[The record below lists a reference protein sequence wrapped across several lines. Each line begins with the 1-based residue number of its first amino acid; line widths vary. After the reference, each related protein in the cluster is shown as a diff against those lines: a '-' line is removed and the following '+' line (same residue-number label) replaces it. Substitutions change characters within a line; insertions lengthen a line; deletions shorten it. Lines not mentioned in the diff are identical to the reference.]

1 MPIQILDFAEPLSA
15 GRIGA
20 STEPV
25 LIKST
30 AYDQLLHELRR
41 YCNLQ
46 ASGRSFLVAGHRG
59 SGKTTLVLSVF
70 EKILRESQTR
80 NVKLRPLMVQLLGP
94 SLLPDPEEKELAPP
108 GEGAAS
114 GENKL
119 TGFENVLVQ
128 ITLALHRAV
137 VRELTQAY
145 RERMTSLAFPIWRGR
160 KQLDTHRTNA
170 FLEAPGQLALEL
182 DEYPGKA
189 RLREFWRRAGALPH
203 GLLPRPVEGPPGSA
217 GDELFVDQ
225 GIRELVALCSVSE
238 AYRRI
243 SGTIQAKKKDEAGAQ
258 SSQTQTRELELKGK
272 EFVAPLITL
281 LTGGAVASGVAAF
294 NPDRIGIAALAGV
307 LTALGS
313 ALVSKYSS
321 SRSQQRSVS
330 QEDLFIPNL
339 SVATLDRVLPVLL
352 ERIRDAGLAPVFVI
366 DELDKVQDLSRRI
379 PQMVQRLKKLVA
391 ESTFFCFLADRF
403 YFEEMRSRSVMTPYS
418 MEYTYF
424 TNKLFV
430 TFGHLELHKYL
441 VLILQKPQPLIASA
455 TASAEERQ
463 AVTDRN
469 EEIDDH
475 AVLPYVVLHAAQMH
489 PIDLRREVS
498 ALRSP
503 DNVVALPLGGVRS
516 LPSRRLELLVQVA
529 IELLLEDQKME
540 WEIGRDP
547 AFRRLAHDALYF
559 ISRSWESDTENLRF
573 DATGRASF
581 TQYLIDRMKTE
592 LPEARPAGGSVSA
605 EGHNEI
611 VLADSAG
618 AAKITPTTR
627 KAADKIAPGKEATS
641 EAKKAQD
648 KPEREDLLQ
657 PSPLQTKFLWD
668 FVRRLANLLA
678 EPDKVRTLAIERQQ
692 ELARKNPRDPPRFA
706 AQVLDAL
713 KFTDPGPLLELAP
726 GATDVFNWRYN
737 RSGRALVSEP
747 IVGKRRKP
755 QLAEVVAM
763 EFLARQEVE
772 LIEAFNNALL
782 SMTGKTI
789 NCGNLGTTFG
799 VISPSPAWPSVQPAL
814 ERLKSMRGEYP
825 QEPDDISIVGEF
837 AKLLRRG
844 AEPIALSIYC
854 GLVIGA
860 WRPNKKERRIFVGL
874 QTFSAALR
882 LKELHEEA
890 VTKRIREFGT
900 AVVRAVDSS
909 ALPAF
914 SLTDAASV
922 KRWRGAVVSLLA
934 KARRSALVEQ
944 PIDNHVQ
951 GKAWEY
957 WRRCLQETDAVP
969 NLEAVI
975 CAAARKGPS
984 EVLSFPPEEMTA
996 RAWSEAFCA
1005 AVIATLPPASVGEEE
1020 PAAAFP
1026 PWLGF
1031 VALQRLG
1038 FGAQMHMLPAAARL
1052 LFKDIDVTALPE
1064 VSHWS
1069 LFAPVKEAG
1078 PSAIIVSKAGAESEK
1093 WHPARE
1099 WPVLVLREPELLQL
1113 QRLWQDNQKFLLR
1126 WLGQRWLVFDWS
1138 VWHPIEQS
1146 SAEQTDGL
1154 PAVTTEELERTTE
1167 LIRFFS
1173 GDILATAVPAIVPR
1187 EWRGKLPRPFFP
1199 IAAPDSLDQL
1209 FAVISRDLP
1218 REAPNGA
1225 VE

>member
-20 STEPV
+20 SNEPV
-25 LIKST
+25 LIKSA

-94 SLLPDPEEKELAPP
+94 SLLPDPEEKELAAP

-114 GENKL
+114 GESKL

-145 RERMTSLAFPIWRGR
+145 RERMSSLAFPIWRGR
-160 KQLDTHRTNA
+160 KQLDTHRVNA

-203 GLLPRPVEGPPGSA
+203 GLLPRPSGGPPGSV
-217 GDELFVDQ
+217 GEERFVDQ

-258 SSQTQTRELELKGK
+258 SSQTKTRELELRGK
-272 EFVAPLITL
+272 EFVTPLITL

-294 NPDRIGIAALAGV
+294 NPDHIGIAVLAGV

-321 SRSQQRSVS
+321 SRSQQRSAS

-366 DELDKVQDLSRRI
+366 DELDKVKDLSKRI
-379 PQMVQRLKKLVA
+379 PQMVKRLKKLVA

-403 YFEEMRSRSVMTPYS
+403 YFEEMRCRNIMTPYS

-430 TFGHLELHKYL
+430 TFWHLELHKYL
-441 VLILQKPQPLIASA
+441 VLILQKPPPLTASA

-498 ALRSP
+498 AIRSP
-503 DNVVALPLGGVRS
+503 DNVVALPLGSVRS
-516 LPSRRLELLVQVA
+516 LPSRRLELLMQVA

-573 DATGRASF
+573 DAKGQASF

-592 LPEARPAGGSVSA
+592 LPEAEPRGGTVSA
-605 EGHNEI
+605 EADNEI
-611 VLADSAG
+611 GPADSAV
-618 AAKITPTTR
+618 APKITPP
-627 KAADKIAPGKEATS
+627 ADKIAPTQETANDSKNAR
-641 EAKKAQD
+641 D
-648 KPEREDLLQ
+648 KLEREELLQ
-657 PSPLQTKFLWD
+657 PSPLQTKFLWG

-678 EPDKVRTLAIERQQ
+678 EPGRVRTLAIERQQ

-713 KFTDPGPLLELAP
+713 KFTDPGPLLELAA

-737 RSGRALVSEP
+737 RSGRVLVSEP
-747 IVGKRRKP
+747 AAGKRKKP
-755 QLAEVVAM
+755 PPTEAVALKPLASREA
-763 EFLARQEVE
+763 E
-772 LIEAFNNALL
+772 LIEAFNEALL
-782 SMTGKTI
+782 HLTGKTI

-814 ERLKSMRGEYP
+814 ERLKSMGGEYP
-825 QEPDDISIVGEF
+825 QEQDDMSIVGEF

-844 AEPIALSIYC
+844 AEPIALSICC

-860 WRPNKKERRIFVGL
+860 WRANKKERRIFVGL

-900 AVVRAVDSS
+900 EVVRAIDPSP
-909 ALPAF
+909 LPAF

-922 KRWRGAVVSLLA
+922 RTWRGAVVSLLA
-934 KARRSALVEQ
+934 KARRSALLEQ
-944 PIDNHVQ
+944 PIDNRVQ

-957 WRRCLQETDAVP
+957 WRRRLRETDAVP

-1005 AVIATLPPASVGEEE
+1005 SVIAAPALASAAEEG
-1020 PAAAFP
+1020 PAAAATFP
-1026 PWLGF
+1026 PWLAF

-1038 FGAQMHMLPAAARL
+1038 FGARMPMLPASARL
-1052 LFKDIDVTALPE
+1052 LFNDLVDVTALPE
-1064 VSHWS
+1064 VGHWS
-1069 LFAPVKEAG
+1069 IFAPAKEAG

-1113 QRLWQDNQKFLLR
+1113 QRLWRDNRKFVLR

-1146 SAEQTDGL
+1146 SADQTDEL
-1154 PAVTTEELERTTE
+1154 PVVTTEELDRATD
-1167 LIRFFS
+1167 LVRFFS
-1173 GDILATAVPAIVPR
+1173 GDISATANPAIVPR
-1187 EWRGKLPRPFFP
+1187 EWRGKLPPPFLP
-1199 IAAPDSLDQL
+1199 VAAPDSLDQL
-1209 FAVISRDLP
+1209 FAVISR
-1218 REAPNGA
+1218 EAPRDAPDGA
-1225 VE
+1225 IE

>member
-25 LIKST
+25 LIKSA

-94 SLLPDPEEKELAPP
+94 SLLPDPDEKELAPP

-114 GENKL
+114 GESRL

-203 GLLPRPVEGPPGSA
+203 GLLPRSPWGPPGSA
-217 GDELFVDQ
+217 GDERFVDQ

-238 AYRRI
+238 VYRRI
-243 SGTIQAKKKDEAGAQ
+243 SGTIQAKKKHEAGAQ
-258 SSQTQTRELELKGK
+258 SSQTKTREVELRGN

-281 LTGGAVASGVAAF
+281 LTGGAVASGVLAF

-321 SRSQQRSVS
+321 SRSEARSAS

-366 DELDKVQDLSRRI
+366 DELDKVKDLSRRI
-379 PQMVQRLKKLVA
+379 PQMVKRLKKLVA

-403 YFEEMRSRSVMTPYS
+403 YFEEMRCRSIMTPYS

-430 TFGHLELHKYL
+430 TFWHLELHKYL

-498 ALRSP
+498 AIRSL
-503 DNVVALPLGGVRS
+503 DNVVALPLGSVRS

-573 DATGRASF
+573 DAKGQASF

-592 LPEARPAGGSVSA
+592 LPEARPCDG
-605 EGHNEI
+605 
-611 VLADSAG
+611 
-618 AAKITPTTR
+618 KPT
-627 KAADKIAPGKEATS
+627 DKIAPGKEETNDP
-641 EAKKAQD
+641 KTAQD
-648 KPEREDLLQ
+648 KPESEELLQ

-678 EPDKVRTLAIERQQ
+678 EPDKVRTLAIEWQQ

-726 GATDVFNWRYN
+726 GSNDVFNWRYN

-747 IVGKRRKP
+747 IVGKRKKLL
-755 QLAEVVAM
+755 LAEVVAM
-763 EFLARQEVE
+763 EFLARREVE
-772 LIEAFNNALL
+772 LIEALNNALL
-782 SMTGKTI
+782 NMTGKTI

-825 QEPDDISIVGEF
+825 QEADDMSIVGEF

-860 WRPNKKERRIFVGL
+860 WRANKRERRIFVGL

-890 VTKRIREFGT
+890 VAKRIREFGT
-900 AVVRAVDSS
+900 AVVRAIDSS
-909 ALPAF
+909 PPPAF

-922 KRWRGAVVSLLA
+922 KTWRGAVVSLLA
-934 KARRSALVEQ
+934 EARRSALLEQ
-944 PIDNHVQ
+944 PIDNRVQ

-957 WRRCLQETDAVP
+957 WRRRLQEADAVP

-984 EVLSFPPEEMTA
+984 EVLNFPPEEMTA

-1005 AVIATLPPASVGEEE
+1005 TVIAAPSLASATEKE
-1020 PAAAFP
+1020 PAAVAAFP

-1038 FGAQMHMLPAAARL
+1038 FGAQMHMLPAAAHL
-1052 LFKDIDVTALPE
+1052 LFKDIDVAALPE

-1069 LFAPVKEAG
+1069 IFAPVKEAG

-1099 WPVLVLREPELLQL
+1099 WPVLVLREPELSQL
-1113 QRLWQDNQKFLLR
+1113 RRLWQDNQKFLLR

-1146 SAEQTDGL
+1146 SAEQTDEL
-1154 PAVTTEELERTTE
+1154 PVVTTEELERVTE

-1173 GDILATAVPAIVPR
+1173 GDVLATTIPAIVPR
-1187 EWRGKLPRPFFP
+1187 EWCGKLPSPFLP

-1209 FAVISRDLP
+1209 FAVISRGVPQD
-1218 REAPNGA
+1218 APNGA

>member
-1 MPIQILDFAEPLSA
+1 
-15 GRIGA
+15 
-20 STEPV
+20 
-25 LIKST
+25 
-30 AYDQLLHELRR
+30 
-41 YCNLQ
+41 
-46 ASGRSFLVAGHRG
+46 
-59 SGKTTLVLSVF
+59 
-70 EKILRESQTR
+70 
-80 NVKLRPLMVQLLGP
+80 
-94 SLLPDPEEKELAPP
+94 
-108 GEGAAS
+108 
-114 GENKL
+114 
-119 TGFENVLVQ
+119 
-128 ITLALHRAV
+128 
-137 VRELTQAY
+137 
-145 RERMTSLAFPIWRGR
+145 
-160 KQLDTHRTNA
+160 
-170 FLEAPGQLALEL
+170 
-182 DEYPGKA
+182 
-189 RLREFWRRAGALPH
+189 
-203 GLLPRPVEGPPGSA
+203 
-217 GDELFVDQ
+217 
-225 GIRELVALCSVSE
+225 VSE

-281 LTGGAVASGVAAF
+281 LTGGAVASGVAAL
-294 NPDRIGIAALAGV
+294 NPGRIGLAVLAGV

-321 SRSQQRSVS
+321 SRSQQRSAS

-366 DELDKVQDLSRRI
+366 DELDKVKDLSRRI
-379 PQMVQRLKKLVA
+379 PQMVKRLKKLVA

-403 YFEEMRSRSVMTPYS
+403 YFEEMRCRSIMTPYS

-430 TFGHLELHKYL
+430 TFWHLELHKYL
-441 VLILQKPQPLIASA
+441 VLILQKPQPLTVSA

-498 ALRSP
+498 AIRSP
-503 DNVVALPLGGVRS
+503 DNVVALPLGSVRS
-516 LPSRRLELLVQVA
+516 LPGRRLELLVQVA

-573 DATGRASF
+573 DAKGQASF

-592 LPEARPAGGSVSA
+592 LPEARPGGGTVSA
-605 EGHNEI
+605 EGRNEI
-611 VLADSAG
+611 VPADSVG
-618 AAKITPTTR
+618 ASRITPTTR
-627 KAADKIAPGKEATS
+627 KAADKIASGKETAS
-641 EAKKAQD
+641 DAKKAQD
-648 KPEREDLLQ
+648 KPEGEELLQ

-706 AQVLDAL
+706 AQVLAAL

-726 GATDVFNWRYN
+726 GTTDVFNWRYN

-747 IVGKRRKP
+747 IVGRRRKP
-755 QLAEVVAM
+755 LLAEVVAM
-763 EFLARQEVE
+763 EFLARREVE

-782 SMTGKTI
+782 NMTGKTI

-799 VISPSPAWPSVQPAL
+799 VISPSLAWPSVQPAL
-814 ERLKSMRGEYP
+814 ERLKSMRGDYP

-844 AEPIALSIYC
+844 AEPIALSIYS

-860 WRPNKKERRIFVGL
+860 WRANKKERRIFVGL

-882 LKELHEEA
+882 LKELHEEE

-900 AVVRAVDSS
+900 EVVRAIDSS
-909 ALPAF
+909 PLPAF
-914 SLTDAASV
+914 SLTDAGSV
-922 KRWRGAVVSLLA
+922 KTWRGVVVSLLA
-934 KARRSALVEQ
+934 KARHSTLVEQ

-957 WRRCLQETDAVP
+957 WRRRLRETDAIP

-975 CAAARKGPS
+975 CAAARQGPS

-996 RAWSEAFCA
+996 RAWGEAFCA
-1005 AVIATLPPASVGEEE
+1005 AVVAASPPASAAEEE
-1020 PAAAFP
+1020 PAGVAAFP

-1052 LFKDIDVTALPE
+1052 LFKDIDVTTLPE

-1069 LFAPVKEAG
+1069 IFAPVKEAG

-1093 WHPARE
+1093 WHPAGE

-1113 QRLWQDNQKFLLR
+1113 QRLWRDNQKFLLR
-1126 WLGQRWLVFDWS
+1126 WLGQKWVVFDWS

-1146 SAEQTDGL
+1146 SAEQTDEL
-1154 PAVTTEELERTTE
+1154 PAVTTEELERATE

-1173 GDILATAVPAIVPR
+1173 GDILATAIPAIVPR
-1187 EWRGKLPRPFFP
+1187 EWRGKLPPPFFP

-1209 FAVISRDLP
+1209 FAVISRDVP